1 MEELDEV
8 WENPDL
14 GVIGAIDVKGRLASQ
29 ALACRDPQPEPVSR
43 GHRKGSG
50 CRQRE
55 CRRPQAHQ
63 DPRHYSGSYHHGQ
76 CLGSDYCQAPPLA
89 CAVCHDLSRPERILG
104 PLVYIADMEV
114 FPGRPCCL

>member
-50 CRQRE
+50 CRQR
-55 CRRPQAHQ
+55 
-63 DPRHYSGSYHHGQ
+63 
-76 CLGSDYCQAPPLA
+76 
-89 CAVCHDLSRPERILG
+89 
-104 PLVYIADMEV
+104 
-114 FPGRPCCL
+114 